1 VALDTSQ
8 EALDRQL
15 EAYRRMDGPAR
26 VEIAALL
33 SDDVR
38 ELAAAGIQSR
48 HPEYSKDQAHL
59 ALYRLLYGDDLFRG
73 TWPNRP
79 LLDP

>member
-1 VALDTSQ
+1 VALDTSR
-8 EALDRQL
+8 EALDRQI
-15 EAYRRMDGPAR
+15 EAYRRMDGAAR

-38 ELAAAGIQSR
+38 EVAAAGIQAR
-48 HPEYSKDQAHL
+48 HPEYSKEQARL
-59 ALYRLLYGDDLFRG
+59 ALYRLLYGDNVFRG
-73 TWPNRP
+73 AWPIHP